1 MALKIENFKI
11 AGKPNHLQKKL
22 DGEIPVDRLEL
33 LYLVNSWGRA
43 NVVYLNFKNNISI
56 KIDKCSANECYELNK
71 LDVSQITNME
81 DLFASSLFNGS
92 ISSWDVSKVTDM
104 NSMFYS
110 AENFNQSLNS
120 WNTSNVTNMSCM
132 FYLAE
137 KFNGDIGK
145 WDVSNVTDMG
155 RMFSFSKKFNQ
166 DISKWD
172 VSNVENMNF
181 MFAETKVFNQNI
193 SSWNLDKVD
202 SCKYML
208 LNTEAFINKYNN
220 GEILPNNS
228 NELKKWFN
236 ENRENM
242 NAIDLKEKHGDEI
255 DNFFNIISNTKK
267 IIF

>member
-145 WDVSNVTDMG
+145 WDVSNV
-155 RMFSFSKKFNQ
+155 
-166 DISKWD
+166 
-172 VSNVENMNF
+172 ENMDF

-208 LNTEAFINKYNN
+208 LNTEAFINKYNS
-220 GEILPNNS
+220 GESLPRNI
-228 NELKKWFN
+228 EGIKDWLIK
-236 ENRENM
+236 NRENM

-267 IIF
+267 